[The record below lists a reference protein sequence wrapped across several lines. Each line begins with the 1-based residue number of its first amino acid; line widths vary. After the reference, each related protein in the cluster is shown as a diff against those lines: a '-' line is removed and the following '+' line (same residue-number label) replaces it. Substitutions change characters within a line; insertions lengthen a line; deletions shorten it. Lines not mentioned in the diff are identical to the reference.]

1 MKMAYLAKMAELAL
15 NRQKCQIVKKNTNEM
30 AKGPFGKVVMLAK
43 MAYLAKIAEMAI
55 NRQNQQTVNK
65 NTNEMAKGPFGKWR
79 FWRKWRI
86 WRKWQNW
93 RLITK
98 ISKL

>member
-1 MKMAYLAKMAELAL
+1 MA
-15 NRQKCQIVKKNTNEM
+15 NEM
-30 AKGPFGKVVMLAK
+30 AKSPFGKVVMLAK

-86 WRKWQNW
+86 WRKYQNR

-98 ISKL
+98 ISKMYTKTQMRCIACKK

>member
-1 MKMAYLAKMAELAL
+1 
-15 NRQKCQIVKKNTNEM
+15 M

-43 MAYLAKIAEMAI
+43 MAYLTKIAEMAV